1 MTLAIVT
8 PVYNDWE
15 SFFVL
20 AEKLQNNVELQALD
34 ISIYAVNDSST
45 DRLPVKPA
53 NISLN
58 LTIIHGVRNLG
69 HQKAIAIGLCYVQ
82 EHTVPDAI
90 VIMDADGEDRPE
102 DLSLLINELHNTP
115 HKIIF
120 AQRSKRYES
129 GAFKVFY
136 MFYKRLFMTVTGE
149 NINFGNFS
157 IVPGFMLNKVV
168 HLSEIWNN
176 YPGGIL
182 HSKLPYGVVSAQ
194 KGNRYHGQSKMNF
207 VSLVIHGLSAMSVYL
222 DVVTV
227 RLLILQVV
235 MAILFTSTVI
245 AVIAGSLWGYFNVP
259 QWIITLIVMIGGALI
274 VNIFI
279 SFLLTFVVLY
289 YRSQQSFIPKYDAF
303 KYIEKVEQY

>member
-1 MTLAIVT
+1 MTIAIVT
-8 PVYNDWE
+8 PVFNDWE

-34 ISIYAVNDSST
+34 IKVYAINDSST
-45 DRLPVKPA
+45 DLLPPKPD
-53 NISLN
+53 SLS
-58 LTIIHGVRNLG
+58 LDVTIIHGVRNLG

-82 EHTVPDAI
+82 EHFNPDAI
-90 VIMDADGEDRPE
+90 IIMDADGEDRPE
-102 DLSLLINELHNTP
+102 DLYPLIQALKTNPN
-115 HKIIF
+115 KIVF
-120 AQRSKRYES
+120 AQRTKRYES

-136 MFYKRLFMTVTGE
+136 LLYKRLFMTVTGE

-157 IVPGFMLNKVV
+157 IIPGHILNKVV

-176 YPGGIL
+176 YPGGIM
-182 HSKLPYGVVSAQ
+182 HSKLPYGVISVK
-194 KGNRYHGQSKMNF
+194 KGNRYYGESKMNF

-227 RLLILQVV
+227 RLLILQIV
-235 MAILFTSTVI
+235 MALLFTSTVI
-245 AVIAGSLWGYFNVP
+245 AIIAGSMFGSFSIP
-259 QWIITLIVMIGGALI
+259 QWITTLIVMIGGALI
-274 VNIFI
+274 VNVFI